1 MTMITMED
9 IIREGHPALRQ
20 RAKKVEIPISQDVK
34 DLGQEMMTFL
44 VNSQDPELSEKYDL
58 RAGVG
63 LAAPQ
68 IDQGLRIAA
77 VHIPDEYEDDS
88 PIFSDVLINPII
100 KRQSVKKAALP
111 TGEGCLSV
119 DREVPGY
126 VARSKRITI
135 EYTDLN
141 NQVQKVKLNDY
152 SAVVVQHEI
161 DHLNGIMFYDH
172 INEEDPF
179 YLDSDTE
186 LLEFED

>member
-77 VHIPDEYEDDS
+77 VHIPGEYEDDP

>member
-186 LLEFED
+186 LLELED

>member
-1 MTMITMED
+1 MITMED

>member
-34 DLGQEMMTFL
+34 DLGEEMMAFL

-119 DREVPGY
+119 DREVPGF

-141 NQVQKVKLNDY
+141 NQVQEIKLNDY